1 MSEAQKPIAYLKF
14 WAYQQVTQDGNV
26 NADEGLEVCREG
38 EIGVDGVEAIPVYD
52 TPQEAK
58 INADLLEALEI
69 LLDEADSFSVDG
81 VYFNEKCMGHK
92 GIDLARAAIAKAQ
105 PAAKGV

>member
-1 MSEAQKPIAYLKF
+1 MSEAHTPIAYLKF

-58 INADLLEALEI
+58 INADLLEGAKEFAAYESTMADGDDITALIHYANASRI
-69 LLDEADSFSVDG
+69 LTS
-81 VYFNEKCMGHK
+81 
-92 GIDLARAAIAKAQ
+92 AIAKAQ
-105 PAAKGV
+105 PVSVGVE